1 MRRLAASAAVTLVLV
16 AWLCP
21 NSLVLANGG
30 PFVVKYPEG
39 DPAAKGVLAP
49 LTNQLRPGREERLRV
64 LKEDLELVFVSDRS
78 RIPLGTGGHESSSPL
93 PPLVVVAAAYT
104 IENPTDKDIE
114 VAFGFPILRGLYMS
128 PFSMMPRPDAQVRL
142 NNKDVV
148 HSTIISNSA
157 IYGMIREQARRT
169 IEKAIARDDR
179 LSALVAQ
186 TRATGWVRQRVR
198 ATLRTAVGQD
208 RALQKAVDKDALVGD
223 AAAPAAGLRESDH
236 EAARTALREHAARV
250 MKWDKSSAGLLVE
263 YASLDWGSSEVL
275 ANPPDRPYF
284 LWGGAGDSNQWVYR
298 NLGPLSAIGEQKAT
312 QLFAT
317 LAARFDP
324 MVASTYESIFS
335 SWGGDVRERSVDLT
349 TGTVRPREIIVSTRP
364 ASEDRHALR
373 GSDPTIYARVDYL
386 DPNAR
391 ISEAEKDSCRGLLK
405 DLPVVFTFAPM
416 NLIQYQ
422 VRFPAKAT
430 QVLTVSYM
438 QYAYKDTREPASYQF
453 AYVLHPASMWRD
465 FGPIHLKVGVPADV
479 PFKASVAC
487 ATGGVEEH
495 ELPKDVLVARRSD
508 GSLKDRYAFHRA
520 TLRDKTGELFLAVG
534 AAAMDQKT
542 LEPVA
547 AQPPA
552 ARSQPGGVGTAQPA
566 TLTGG
571 TPVSNHG
578 VSLRPPTTVTPSGQ

>member
-1 MRRLAASAAVTLVLV
+1 MRRFAASAAITLVLV
-16 AWLCP
+16 AGSCP
-21 NSLVLANGG
+21 SSVVLANGG

-49 LTNQLRPGREERLRV
+49 LTNQLKPGREERLKV

-78 RIPLGTGGHESSSPL
+78 HIHVRAGGQEAPSPL
-93 PPLVVVAAAYT
+93 PPLVVVSAAYT

-128 PFSMMPRPDAQVRL
+128 PFSMMPHPDAQVRL
-142 NNKDVV
+142 NNKDFV

-169 IEKAIARDDR
+169 IEEAIAKDDR
-179 LSALVAQ
+179 LSVLVAQ

-198 ATLRTAVGQD
+198 AALRTAAGED
-208 RALQKAVDKDALVGD
+208 GALRKAVNKDALVGD
-223 AAAPAAGLRESDH
+223 AAAPVAGLRESDH
-236 EAARTALREHAARV
+236 EAARTALREHAASV

-263 YASLDWGSSEVL
+263 YASLDWGSSDAL

-284 LWGGAGDSNQWVYR
+284 LWGGAVDSNQWVYR

-317 LAARFDP
+317 LAARFDQTA
-324 MVASTYESIFS
+324 ASTYESIFS

-349 TGTVRPREIIVSTRP
+349 SGTVRPREITVSTRP
-364 ASEDRHALR
+364 ASEERHALR
-373 GSDPTIYARVDYL
+373 GSDPTVYARVDYL

-391 ISEAEKDSCRGLLK
+391 TTEAEKDSCRSLLG

-430 QVLTVSYM
+430 QVLTVSYK
-438 QYAYKDTREPASYQF
+438 QYAYKDTHEPASYQF
-453 AYVLHPASMWRD
+453 AYVLHPASMWRH
-465 FGPIHLKVGVPADV
+465 FGPIHLKVGVPAGT

-487 ATGGVEEH
+487 ETGGVEEY
-495 ELPKDVLVARRSD
+495 ELPKDVLVARHSD
-508 GSLKDRYAFHRA
+508 GSAKDRYTFHRA

-534 AAAMDQKT
+534 AAAMDQRT

-552 ARSQPGGVGTAQPA
+552 ASSPPGGGGTAQAA
-566 TLTGG
+566 TLTVS
-571 TPVSNHG
+571 TPAFNH
-578 VSLRPPTTVTPSGQ
+578 SASPRPPTTRIPSGQ